1 MQGKLIMAFKKRAST
16 SHYISPKQ
24 LGLEGFESPFTKF
37 LDSENRWVVLGKQI
51 PWDDLVSIYNKQM
64 NVDFGRPGLNPRVAI
79 GSMIIKHLCDLS
91 DRDTILYIQENVYAQ
106 YFLGYPGFRTEGAFD
121 PSLFPEI
128 RSRLGMDGVQAMNDV
143 IARLAGIIKDNKA
156 EEKEDPP
163 APAIEEKDN
172 NQEENKGRVLYDA
185 TACPQ
190 DIAYPTDLGL
200 LNDAREKSEALI
212 DILYDQ
218 EKHRN
223 KPRTY
228 RKKARKLF
236 LNISKKKVKHKK
248 AVRKAIGQQL
258 RFLRRNLSHIDLLLD
273 TYSTIPL
280 CKKDHKYLL
289 VIATLYQQQ
298 KQMYEERKHSVQD
311 RIVSI
316 HQPHVR
322 PMVRGKS
329 RANTEFGSKIN
340 VSLVDG
346 FAFLDELSWDAF
358 NEGTH
363 LTTYIEQYRKRFGY
377 YPKEVLTDQI
387 YCNRQNRKYLT
398 DKGIR
403 LLAKPLGR
411 PPAVKQNHVSPGE
424 RNPIEGKFGQAKTAY
439 GMDKIR
445 ARLKQTS
452 QTWVAMILL
461 VVNLVKLA
469 GLKPHCLYNIVK
481 SLSARVKLIYCILNL
496 NYKKSWQNY
505 FARMTL
511 S

>member
-1 MQGKLIMAFKKRAST
+1 MQGKHTMALRKRAPT
-16 SHYISPKQ
+16 SSYISQKQ
-24 LGLEGFESPFTKF
+24 LGLEGFESPFSKS
-37 LDSENRWVVLGKQI
+37 LDPCNRWVVLGKKI

-64 NVDFGRPGLNPRVAI
+64 SVSFGRPGLNPRVVI
-79 GSMIIKHLCDLS
+79 GSMIIKHMCDLS
-91 DRDTILYIQENVYAQ
+91 DRDTILFIQENVYMQ
-106 YFLGYPGFRTEGAFD
+106 YFLGYEGFRKEGPFD
-121 PSLFPEI
+121 ASLFPEI
-128 RSRLGMDGVQAMNDV
+128 RARLGMDGVIAMNDV
-143 IARLAGIIKDNKA
+143 IARLAGIIKDKES
-156 EEKEDPP
+156 EEKEIKTKTDEDKNDGD
-163 APAIEEKDN
+163 I
-172 NQEENKGRVLYDA
+172 ENKGRVLYDA

-200 LNDAREKSEALI
+200 LNDAREKTEELI

-218 EKHRN
+218 KKHGK

-228 RKKARKLF
+228 REKARKLF
-236 LNISKKKVKHKK
+236 VNISKKKVKQKK
-248 AVRKAIGQQL
+248 PLRKAIGQQL
-258 RFLRRNLSHIDLLLD
+258 RFVRRNLSHINFLLD
-273 TYSTIPL
+273 SYSDIPL

-289 VIATLYQQQ
+289 VIDTFCHQQ
-298 KQMYEERKHSVQD
+298 KQMYEERKHSVED

-363 LTTYIEQYRKRFGY
+363 LTVYIEQYRKRFGY

-387 YCNRQNRKYLT
+387 YCNRNNRQYL
-398 DKGIR
+398 KERGIR

-424 RNPIEGKFGQAKTAY
+424 RNPIEGKFGQTKTCY
-439 GMDKIR
+439 GMDKIK

-452 QTWVAMILL
+452 QTWVAMILM
-461 VVNLVKLA
+461 VVNLVKLTK
-469 GLKPHCLYNIVK
+469 GIPHCIYTFLVSFSEMIKRISYIKFK
-481 SLSARVKLIYCILNL
+481 SPLNFCRTILI
-496 NYKKSWQNY
+496 
-505 FARMTL
+505 T
-511 S
+511 